1 MLLKLLWII
10 VIAWIVHRVF
20 IAGRNLVRI
29 AMGRE
34 DSPLPGA
41 GPDPFRTTDRPARPA
56 DAATRPGAGQ
66 KPPAD
71 VEDARWV
78 DL

>member
-1 MLLKLLWII
+1 MLLKLLWIV

-20 IAGRNLVRI
+20 LAARNLYLIATGRDAIPPPEPVR
-29 AMGRE
+29 
-34 DSPLPGA
+34 D
-41 GPDPFRTTDRPARPA
+41 PARNERGASPPSMSNA
-56 DAATRPGAGQ
+56 DARADLS
-66 KPPAD
+66 D